1 MAQSRD
7 IPFIPKCCDVE
18 CKRMISIESI
28 PVFYIVPVRR
38 SQADNLWAGPATLLL
53 GPATLTQSSQS
64 SEINRGVTC
73 HRLDTTIVFIVDGQ
87 KHHRQT

>member
-1 MAQSRD
+1 MGSPILDLKKKKLVTKYAHKIQYGHR
-7 IPFIPKCCDVE
+7 
-18 CKRMISIESI
+18 
-28 PVFYIVPVRR
+28 PVFYIVLVRR
-38 SQADNLWAGPATLLL
+38 PQADNLWA

-73 HRLDTTIVFIVDGQ
+73 HRLDTTIVCVVDGQ